1 MQKFNDF
8 IKLLKKEQACI
19 DWYNFFFEKKPWGR
33 PRKLPDSKLTP
44 EENDKR
50 EKKNSEISCNFCEA
64 TLSLDIEN
72 IKNWL
77 AC

>member
-8 IKLLKKEQACI
+8 IKLLKKQQAY
-19 DWYNFFFEKKPWGR
+19 DWYNFFFEKKLWGR

-50 EKKNSEISCNFCEA
+50 EKKNSQI
-64 TLSLDIEN
+64 T
-72 IKNWL
+72 KNWKNL
-77 AC
+77 KLEFNCYDCLV